1 MRVGPVGKPVGPVEQ
16 PEQLPRVARQRADY
30 PQQEAERAQQPGR
43 RARLEKALNRL
54 EQIAYIFDRR
64 FHFKV
69 HEETKRYYVQII
81 DQATGEVIN
90 EVPPEKILDLVAQ
103 IQELVG
109 LLIDKRA

>member
-1 MRVGPVGKPVGPVEQ
+1 MSIGSVGRQTCNLPQPDRVRQPAAEQ
-16 PEQLPRVARQRADY
+16 SEQARQD
-30 PQQEAERAQQPGR
+30 AQKAKQAR
-43 RARLEKALNRL
+43 RAELQDAFDRLEK
-54 EQIAYIFDRR
+54 IAYIFDRR

-81 DQATGEVIN
+81 DQATGEVIS

-103 IQELVG
+103 IQKLVG